1 VAGAAMRGKRL
12 ISCLLSFLRLSYP
25 ITMLPILRMISV
37 GGVFLAIAILG
48 LALMPPGRPHMQ
60 FAMDDAAARGALIDR
75 RSHPEWRQFLIRSAL
90 RRADEI
96 ERLRDLPEDA
106 PTAAAAEPNSRIAG
120 LPAARN
126 GSLPEDVTGS
136 VNVAPA
142 ATMPI
147 DIGETSSFELPV
159 VPVDEKP
166 PVARAPSVSA
176 VPADSAH
183 EALAAVT
190 TEPPLS
196 RLPALSPPEQ
206 AKPVVVIRKRPVRKP
221 VARSTAPASPSAPS
235 EAAVPP
241 PFNLLQAFF
250 ASFSANQ
257 NAASTPA
264 VKPAAARR
272 ARAASNK
279 TAGIR

>member
-1 VAGAAMRGKRL
+1 
-12 ISCLLSFLRLSYP
+12 
-25 ITMLPILRMISV
+25 MLPILRMISV

-60 FAMDDAAARGALIDR
+60 FAIDDAAARGALIDQR
-75 RSHPEWRQFLIRSAL
+75 AHPEWRQFLIHSAL
-90 RRADEI
+90 KRAGEI
-96 ERLRDLPEDA
+96 ERLRDLPTVL
-106 PTAAAAEPNSRIAG
+106 PTELPKGLSAATAEPNSQVAG
-120 LPAARN
+120 LPAARHETM
-126 GSLPEDVTGS
+126 PDDVTGS

-142 ATMPI
+142 ATIPI

-159 VPVDEKP
+159 APIEEKP

-176 VPADSAH
+176 VPTDSAS

-196 RLPALSPPEQ
+196 RLPAMSLPEQ
-206 AKPVVVIRKRPVRKP
+206 AKPVVVIRKRNVRKP
-221 VARSTAPASPSAPS
+221 VARSTAPAAATPS
-235 EAAVPP
+235 EVAVPP

-257 NAASTPA
+257 NAASTQA
-264 VKPAAARR
+264 GKPAAARR
-272 ARAASNK
+272 PR
-279 TAGIR
+279 TAPSRTAENR